1 METVNNAIADHLP
14 EAEQDL
20 FDIWLYIAEDSL
32 VNADR
37 FLDRLEGKAL
47 KLAEFAEIGIDRPE
61 LALDLKSF
69 PVDRYVLYYRVN
81 ASGIELVRV
90 LHGSREINRAF

>member
-1 METVNNAIADHLP
+1 MPSLIISP

-20 FDIWLYIAEDSL
+20 LDIWLYITEDSS

-47 KLAEFAEIGIDRPE
+47 KLAEFTQIGIDRLE
-61 LALDLKSF
+61 LAPDLKSF
-69 PVDRYVLYYRVN
+69 PVDRYVLYYRAN
-81 ASGIELVRV
+81 IGGIELIRV
-90 LHGSREINRAF
+90 LHGSRDINRVF

>member
-1 METVNNAIADHLP
+1 MPSLAISP

-20 FDIWLYIAEDSL
+20 LEIWLYIAEDSP

-47 KLAEFAEIGIDRPE
+47 NLARAAQIGADRPD
-61 LALDLKSF
+61 LAPGLRSF
-69 PVDRYVLYYRVN
+69 PVDRYVLYYR
-81 ASGIELVRV
+81 ASTNGIELVRV
-90 LHGSREINRAF
+90 LHGSRDIEHVF

>member
-1 METVNNAIADHLP
+1 MPLLIISP

-20 FDIWLYIAEDSL
+20 LDIWLYIAEDSS

-47 KLAEFAEIGIDRPE
+47 KLAEFTEIGIDRPE
-61 LALDLKSF
+61 LAADLKSF
-69 PVDRYVLYYRVN
+69 PVDRYVLYYRAN
-81 ASGIELVRV
+81 TGGIELIRV
-90 LHGSREINRAF
+90 LHGSRDINRVF

>member
-1 METVNNAIADHLP
+1 MPTLITSP

-20 FDIWLYIAEDSL
+20 LDIWLYIAEDSP

-47 KLAEFAEIGIDRPE
+47 VLAEFTEIGID
-61 LALDLKSF
+61 
-69 PVDRYVLYYRVN
+69 
-81 ASGIELVRV
+81 
-90 LHGSREINRAF
+90 